1 MSQPSQRW
9 FGTLHVYC
17 IEGEAVH
24 HSYSVYK
31 RRASRQTAYN
41 RVTCGADPC
50 GCNGPDMCWGHAD
63 PYCVVDLETG
73 GGRAYRLGRTQTIDN
88 NHNPKWNYEFSAIID
103 VTEDGGPFSMDYAV
117 SAAGPHLVV
126 RVVDDDMGTEAY
138 DDVLGQCAFPLREA
152 TKRGKPLRVSLS
164 LRHPKVPPKTPTISR
179 VKIEF
184 RFYPFEQ
191 LPLNNLSVPGTY
203 FRRSHGNMLRLYH
216 DAEVLPG
223 TFPAIPC
230 RNGPHEAH
238 STWNDIAEAIENAK
252 YFVFIAGWSVNPNIS
267 LRRSY
272 VEGEKHPTIGEMLK
286 EKAAQ
291 GVQVCVM
298 VWDDITSREGVSWLK
313 DGIMATYDEYVREFF
328 RDTKVDVA
336 VVKRVAADD
345 VGEVSDL
352 LKWTAFTHHQ
362 KIVLYDTANPYDNEG
377 RRIVGAFVGGLDLT
391 SGRYDTAE
399 HALWS
404 TINTAH
410 HKDFYNGCLVE
421 ATAEFGPREPWHDI
435 HARIEGPAAW
445 DVLQTYIERIVK
457 QAPRLTSSTSLL
469 LNDLRE
475 RRKIR
480 DGRKVLIDPA
490 APQSWD
496 IQVFRS
502 LDTEAALFQNRKW
515 LAKFANTSV
524 YVDRSAHQAYC
535 YLIDRAKKFIY
546 IENQYFLGSAQYW
559 REHDEVPCH
568 NLVPYELT
576 RRICRAIEEGQRF
589 AVYVLMPLF
598 PEGAPG
604 SVSVQEILHWQ
615 YQTARF
621 MYHRIGTKLKEVGN
635 TINHP
640 RDYLTFFFVGKRE
653 ENANPV
659 MPPSCPTDVAFA
671 MRMKQHPIYVHSKM
685 MIVDDEY
692 IIIGSVNINDR
703 SMSGCRDTEIAFGA
717 CQPAHQC
724 VPMGNTYQT
733 PQGDIYAF
741 RQQLW
746 YEHLAELN
754 PLFGDASTLD
764 CIRRVN
770 QMAEANLRAF
780 DADVSY
786 ALPHGHLC
794 RYPYEITQDGECG
807 PLPDRPNLPG
817 FISPVC
823 GIRSALLP
831 GPLTT

>member
-1 MSQPSQRW
+1 MTRW
-9 FGTLHVYC
+9 FGTLHCFV

-31 RRASRQTAYN
+31 RRRSRQSSYR
-41 RVTCGADPC
+41 RVACGGDPC
-50 GCNGPDMCWGHAD
+50 GCDGPDMCWGRAD
-63 PYCVVDLETG
+63 PYCTIDLESG

-88 NHNPKWNYEFSAIID
+88 NHNPKWNREFAAIID
-103 VTEDGGPFSMDYAV
+103 VADDGGPFSMDYAV
-117 SAAGPHLVV
+117 SAAGPHLIV
-126 RVVDDDMGTEAY
+126 RVIDDDVGGETY
-138 DDVLGQCAFPLREA
+138 HDVLGQCTFPLREA

-164 LRHPKVPPKTPTISR
+164 LRHPKANPKSPTISR

-184 RFYPFEQ
+184 RWYPFEGQ
-191 LPLNNLSVPGTY
+191 DLSCLAVPGAY

-216 DAEVLPG
+216 DAECLPG
-223 TFPAIPC
+223 CFPGVPC
-230 RNGPHEAH
+230 QTGQFEAH
-238 STWNDIAEAIENAK
+238 SAWNDIATAIEQAK
-252 YFVFIAGWSVNPNIS
+252 HFVFLAGWSINPAIS
-267 LRRSY
+267 LRRSL

-291 GVQVCVM
+291 GVQICVM

-313 DGIMATYDEYVREFF
+313 DGIMATYDEYTREYFKG
-328 RDTKVDVA
+328 TKVDVA
-336 VVKRVAADD
+336 VVKRVAVDD

-362 KIVLYDTANPYDNEG
+362 KIVLYDTVNPYDIEG

-391 SGRYDTAE
+391 SGRYDTSD
-399 HALWS
+399 HTLWATLKS
-404 TINTAH
+404 AH
-410 HKDFYNGCLVE
+410 KDDFYNGCLIE
-421 ATAEFGPREPWHDI
+421 ATPEYGPREPWHDI

-445 DVLQTYIERIVK
+445 DVLQTYVERIVK
-457 QAPRLTSSTSLL
+457 QAPRLTSATSLL

-490 APQSWD
+490 ASEAWD

-524 YVDRSAHQAYC
+524 YVDRSVQQAYC

-559 REHDEVPCH
+559 REHDDVPCH
-568 NLVPYELT
+568 NLVAYELT
-576 RRICRAIEEGQRF
+576 RRICRAIEARERF

-604 SVSVQEILHWQ
+604 SVTVQEILHWQ
-615 YQTARF
+615 YQTVRF
-621 MYHRIGTKLKEVGN
+621 MYHRIGVKLRETGN
-635 TINHP
+635 FTDHP

-653 ENANPV
+653 LAANPIL
-659 MPPSCPTDVAFA
+659 PPSCPADVAYA
-671 MRMKQHPIYVHSKM
+671 IRMKQHPIYVHSKM
-685 MIVDDEY
+685 MILDDEY
-692 IIIGSVNINDR
+692 ILIGSANINER

-724 VPMGNTYQT
+724 VALGGNRWRT

-746 YEHLAELN
+746 HEHFAQMN
-754 PLFGDASTLD
+754 PLFADASTLE
-764 CIRRVN
+764 CIRYIN
-770 QMAEANLRAF
+770 SMADANLRAF
-780 DADVSY
+780 DSDV
-786 ALPHGHLC
+786 LDVMPHGQMC
-794 RYPYEITQDGECG
+794 RYPYEVTQDGECG
-807 PLPDRPNLPG
+807 PMPDRPNLPG
-817 FISPVC
+817 FTSPVI
-823 GIRSALLP
+823 GVRSALLP
-831 GPLTT
+831 GPLTS